1 MTSATA
7 AGHINISAAGD
18 LTFASADAWTR
29 VDVDYLPA
37 VMDTVTLTLPVVTSD
52 IALPTS
58 VTAIGAVMLLRAVL
72 TVGTVTGEGKVIAP
86 GSRSSTTLQCN
97 LNLAKDTVQFVSA
110 DAVTQ
115 ATITLGLVPGTN
127 LDTLLKASEGVLT

>member
-1 MTSATA
+1 
-7 AGHINISAAGD
+7 
-18 LTFASADAWTR
+18 
-29 VDVDYLPA
+29 
-37 VMDTVTLTLPVVTSD
+37 
-52 IALPTS
+52 
-58 VTAIGAVMLLRAVL
+58 MLLRAVL